1 MTNTIT
7 LLTQTFTPTAPHH
20 WLRQALQTWRE
31 TFLHLDIV
39 RRWKGRYVDSGDTQ
53 IFYCLLL
60 YVERLGSVSVRAEGG
75 GGRLSPLQDNVRQ
88 CVIQCGKCPHQAGP
102 AWLTRRHR
110 LSLSL
115 RLISGS
121 GARPEATLVSFLR
134 TRPGSTS
141 SAITIMIISIILVSF
156 LHHTGLSQY
165 DVVRLDP
172 FRYVS
177 PSLVVHSATA
187 GDWDTIN
194 LHCPDN
200 TKVRS
205 EDFYF

>member
-1 MTNTIT
+1 
-7 LLTQTFTPTAPHH
+7 
-20 WLRQALQTWRE
+20 
-31 TFLHLDIV
+31 
-39 RRWKGRYVDSGDTQ
+39 
-53 IFYCLLL
+53 
-60 YVERLGSVSVRAEGG
+60 
-75 GGRLSPLQDNVRQ
+75 
-88 CVIQCGKCPHQAGP
+88 
-102 AWLTRRHR
+102 
-110 LSLSL
+110 
-115 RLISGS
+115 
-121 GARPEATLVSFLR
+121 
-134 TRPGSTS
+134 
-141 SAITIMIISIILVSF
+141 MIISIILVSF

-177 PSLVVHSATA
+177 PSLVVYSATA